1 MERVAAGVNE
11 GGREA
16 AGLLMSL
23 AALNNLLKLG
33 PDSASKSANFL
44 QPGRRLMAEVMALIF
59 PELFWHTSLNAM
71 PSRYLQPS
79 VSAGMA
85 KLTWIQSNTRFQHPI
100 TLSEFLQSDR
110 CLLCRI

>member
-33 PDSASKSANFL
+33 PDSAPKSANFL
-44 QPGRRLMAEVMALIF
+44 QPGRRLMAEVVTLIL
-59 PELFWHTSLNAM
+59 PGLFANSLECVL
-71 PSRYLQPS
+71 LQTR
-79 VSAGMA
+79 AGV
-85 KLTWIQSNTRFQHPI
+85 
-100 TLSEFLQSDR
+100 
-110 CLLCRI
+110 CLGRNGKNPHG